1 MSYKG
6 RKVISLSICLLLV
19 LSMFA
24 GNIAPV
30 KASDENNLQ
39 SQAQFEDIDE
49 HWAEQNIID
58 WIEKGLIKGYEDG
71 SFRPDKS
78 ITRAEFITL
87 VNNAFGFKEIASAS
101 FKDVLGSDWYAED
114 VGKAVAEGYI
124 TGWKIAQS
132 GQIKKSAAKKWQ
144 RFFVKC

>member
-58 WIEKGLIKGYEDG
+58 
-71 SFRPDKS
+71 
-78 ITRAEFITL
+78 
-87 VNNAFGFKEIASAS
+87 
-101 FKDVLGSDWYAED
+101 
-114 VGKAVAEGYI
+114 
-124 TGWKIAQS
+124 
-132 GQIKKSAAKKWQ
+132 
-144 RFFVKC
+144 